1 MVDPPPVLA
10 PGVSSVVVDAG
21 CKPGCRPAVPRG
33 KLSMVESLMLLVDMD
48 PVGTVD
54 GGNNIVRFGVNREL
68 HGSWSL
74 ILAGI
79 GWPVI
84 ILSCLSNVCLTAL
97 VLSYCCKYKNL
108 KRKTYT
114 RVPRRGN

>member
-1 MVDPPPVLA
+1 MSSSNTQSLVVHAFGVLEDTEMTTTEQNTI
-10 PGVSSVVVDAG
+10 SN
-21 CKPGCRPAVPRG
+21 R
-33 KLSMVESLMLLVDMD
+33 MMEDMD

>member
-1 MVDPPPVLA
+1 MSSSNTQSLVVHAIGVLEEDTEMTTTEQNTI
-10 PGVSSVVVDAG
+10 SN
-21 CKPGCRPAVPRG
+21 R
-33 KLSMVESLMLLVDMD
+33 MMEDMD